1 MPLLDNQGGP
11 VQAAAL
17 TLVPVFYGDWSEQDP
32 RVELT
37 RTLLDGLASTSLWN
51 VVRKYTSGN
60 GRVTG
65 SMIAA
70 PAVFPNLTYGMDW
83 GEQDYAGLIAADAVP
98 PPADGSAGIVA
109 VVIASPGVRAP
120 GLGTRFCGYHSVQI
134 WGQPYIFIGDPTNDA
149 SCRMR
154 GRTQTLNTAP
164 LLVHEV
170 VELVTDPLLNAWVGA
185 NMTESGDLCA
195 WTLVPLPGAP
205 TGFYETDGVRWNL
218 NVSGTLFLTQSIWD
232 PVTRECSM
240 GAEDLP
246 ISAPAPAPAP
256 APGPEPAQAP
266 LVAPSNASANAPP
279 ASSPAP
285 PAPLTTPVNASASPP
300 PPHPV
305 AHPPVH
311 PPLAQAK
318 AAANSR
324 SFCAGSPLGAPGTRS
339 TADGRGRGGYHPSRH
354 FPFRIDVRPPIL
366 HPEEDVAQRARRSGT
381 GRADGARADGA
392 PGAVRAA
399 RASGHQGARARGAR
413 CVGGVFGARRIRVK

>member
-1 MPLLDNQGGP
+1 
-11 VQAAAL
+11 
-17 TLVPVFYGDWSEQDP
+17 
-32 RVELT
+32 
-37 RTLLDGLASTSLWN
+37 
-51 VVRKYTSGN
+51 
-60 GRVTG
+60 
-65 SMIAA
+65 MIAA

-170 VELVTDPLLNAWVGA
+170 VELVTDPMLNAWVGA

-240 GAEDLP
+240 GAEDPP
-246 ISAPAPAPAP
+246 ISAPVPAPAP
-256 APGPEPAQAP
+256 APGPEPAPAP
-266 LVAPSNASANAPP
+266 LVAPSNASARVPP
-279 ASSPAP
+279 ASLPAP
-285 PAPLTTPVNASASPP
+285 PAPPP
-300 PPHPV
+300 PRPA

-311 PPLAQAK
+311 PPWLRPKPPPLAAPFAPAAPLAPLAQ
-318 AAANSR
+318 
-324 SFCAGSPLGAPGTRS
+324 GAPRT
-339 TADGRGRGGYHPSRH
+339 
-354 FPFRIDVRPPIL
+354 
-366 HPEEDVAQRARRSGT
+366 
-381 GRADGARADGA
+381 
-392 PGAVRAA
+392 
-399 RASGHQGARARGAR
+399 
-413 CVGGVFGARRIRVK
+413 GGVGEVIILPGIFLFALTCVLLFFIRRRMSRNARDGQAPPEPTAPEPTAPQAPSAPPAPPATRALALVAHAV